1 VVWFGKS
8 LVRFDSVLVA
18 YWMVAG
24 CWFDKGWFGLV
35 KVGLGLAWSGLL
47 SGWFGLTW

>member
-1 VVWFGKS
+1 MVWFGKS